1 MDFNKISYKPQL
13 FCQRLIT
20 HEIGHDARK
29 TPTMPDALDAA
40 AAVSLVVVNT
50 IALTLLVW

>member
-1 MDFNKISYKPQL
+1 MLPQL
-13 FCQRLIT
+13 LYQSLIT
-20 HEIGHDARK
+20 HKIGHDART
-29 TPTMPDALDAA
+29 TPTMPDALDVA

>member
-1 MDFNKISYKPQL
+1 MPN
-13 FCQRLIT
+13 
-20 HEIGHDARK
+20 
-29 TPTMPDALDAA
+29 MPDALDAA

>member
-1 MDFNKISYKPQL
+1 MYAFSTL
-13 FCQRLIT
+13 VLEVLIT
-20 HEIGHDARK
+20 HEIGHGARA
-29 TPTMPDALDAA
+29 TPTMPDALDVA